1 VAWKKLLEDMMSN
14 PSGFTW
20 QSWDDTEN
28 EALASQRRDESEQSW
43 IDGFMTEATEIDIEL
58 KQLRKELDHGYE

>member
-1 VAWKKLLEDMMSN
+1 MTSQVIFHGFKWK
-14 PSGFTW
+14 
-20 QSWDDTEN
+20 SWDDTEN

>member
-1 VAWKKLLEDMMSN
+1 MMN
-14 PSGFTW
+14 GFTW
-20 QSWDDTEN
+20 QSWDDTQE

>member
-1 VAWKKLLEDMMSN
+1 MMN
-14 PSGFTW
+14 GFTW
-20 QSWDDTEN
+20 KSWDDTEN

-58 KQLRKELDHGYE
+58 KQLMEDLK

>member
-1 VAWKKLLEDMMSN
+1 MSN

-28 EALASQRRDESEQSW
+28 EALASQRRDESEQAW

-58 KQLRKELDHGYE
+58 KQLMEDLK

>member
-1 VAWKKLLEDMMSN
+1 MSN

-20 QSWDDTEN
+20 QSWDDTQEA
-28 EALASQRRDESEQSW
+28 ALASQRRDESEQAW
-43 IDGFMTEATEIDIEL
+43 IDGFMTEATEINIEL

>member
-1 VAWKKLLEDMMSN
+1 MTSQVIFHGFKWK
-14 PSGFTW
+14 
-20 QSWDDTEN
+20 SWDDTQEA
-28 EALASQRRDESEQSW
+28 ALASQRRDESEQSW

>member
-1 VAWKKLLEDMMSN
+1 MMSN
-14 PSGFTW
+14 PNGFTW
-20 QSWDDTEN
+20 LSWNDTQD
-28 EALASQRRDESEQSW
+28 EALASQRRGESEQSW